1 MQACASVFASCSLLP
16 PRILYYKPWIRVY
29 ARKNV
34 LPDPRKSQNR
44 VSDGKLYLSDP
55 RNSQKR
61 VSDGKMHLPDPPRPQ
76 MPLFIT
82 SFSAASTLDQFFITS
97 FSCCILP
104 ESVFIDLTVHNS
116 YHTARMFC
124 HIQIMG
130 NHHNG
135 ISHLIQIFKK
145 LQYLFSTV
153 HIERAC
159 RLICK

>member
-1 MQACASVFASCSLLP
+1 MV
-16 PRILYYKPWIRVY
+16 KRV
-29 ARKNV
+29 
-34 LPDPRKSQNR
+34 PDAEKC
-44 VSDGKLYLSDP
+44 LSDP

-104 ESVFIDLTVHNS
+104 ESVFVDLTVHNP
-116 YHTARMFC
+116 YHTPCMFC

-135 ISHLIQIFKK
+135 ISHLIQIFKE

-159 RLICK
+159 RLICKQNGRFSDQCTRNGYTLLLSAGKFIGLMSDTL